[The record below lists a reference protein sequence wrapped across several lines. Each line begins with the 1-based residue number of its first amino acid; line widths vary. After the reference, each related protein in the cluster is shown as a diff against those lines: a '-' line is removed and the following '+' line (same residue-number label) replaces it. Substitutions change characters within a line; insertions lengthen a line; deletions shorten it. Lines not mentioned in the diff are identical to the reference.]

1 MCCDMSLAF
10 IKGVREY
17 FPETKLTFDKFH
29 IVKVIKDALAQV
41 RCEERKNDPELS
53 QTRYIWLKNPENL
66 TIKQRERL
74 KELKISRSNLKT
86 VRAWHI
92 KLNFQDIFNRFRPA
106 EEGESLLKKWYFW
119 ATHSRLTPMKEAA
132 CTIKR
137 HWDGVVQLFRSHINN
152 GILEGTNSLIQAA
165 KARVRGYR
173 TKKNLIAM
181 IYLIAG

>member
-29 IVKVIKDALAQV
+29 IVKVINDALAQV

-86 VRAWHI
+86 VRGLAYQVEFSGY
-92 KLNFQDIFNRFRPA
+92 FQPFPPCRRRRISVEEMVFLGDSQPFNSY
-106 EEGESLLKKWYFW
+106 EGSSLHHK
-119 ATHSRLTPMKEAA
+119 TPLGRSSAVVSV
-132 CTIKR
+132 TYQQR
-137 HWDGVVQLFRSHINN
+137 H
-152 GILEGTNSLIQAA
+152 T
-165 KARVRGYR
+165 
-173 TKKNLIAM
+173 
-181 IYLIAG
+181 